1 MPTTQIEVFN
11 VLQKAFSKE
20 EAEKIVTFISE
31 QNVEGMQDF
40 KSSFLTKDDKIELLQ
55 KIDLTKVDLLTRMD
69 SHFKWLA
76 GIVIAMFG
84 LAIAIL
90 KIA

>member
-11 VLQKAFSKE
+11 RLQKDDLK
-20 EAEKIVTFISE
+20 KI
-31 QNVEGMQDF
+31 
-40 KSSFLTKDDKIELLQ
+40 FLTKDDKI
-55 KIDLTKVDLLTRMD
+55 DLHTRMD

>member
-1 MPTTQIEVFN
+1 MPTTQIGVFN
-11 VLQKAFSKE
+11 LLQKACSKE
-20 EAEKIVTFISE
+20 EAEKIVTFISN
-31 QNVEGMQDF
+31 QNVEGIDDL
-40 KSSFLTKDDKIELLQ
+40 KKIFLTKDDKI
-55 KIDLTKVDLLTRMD
+55 DLLTRMD

-76 GIVIAMFG
+76 GIVIAMFS

>member
-1 MPTTQIEVFN
+1 MKATQIEVFN
-11 VLQKAFSKE
+11 LLQKAFSKE

-31 QNVEGMQDF
+31 QNVEGIDDL
-40 KSSFLTKDDKIELLQ
+40 KKIFLTKDNKI
-55 KIDLTKVDLLTRMD
+55 DLLTRMD

-90 KIA
+90 KIS

>member
-1 MPTTQIEVFN
+1 MKATQIEVFN
-11 VLQKAFSKE
+11 LLQKAFSKE

-31 QNVEGMQDF
+31 QNVEGIDDL
-40 KSSFLTKDDKIELLQ
+40 KKIFLTKDNKI
-55 KIDLTKVDLLTRMD
+55 DLLTRMD

-76 GIVIAMFG
+76 GIVIAMFS

-90 KIA
+90 KIS

>member
-1 MPTTQIEVFN
+1 MKATQIEVFN
-11 VLQKAFSKE
+11 LSQKAFSKE

-31 QNVEGMQDF
+31 QNVEGMQDL

-69 SHFKWLA
+69 SHFK
-76 GIVIAMFG
+76 
-84 LAIAIL
+84 
-90 KIA
+90 

>member
-76 GIVIAMFG
+76 GIVIAMFS

>member
-1 MPTTQIEVFN
+1 MKATQIEVFN
-11 VLQKAFSKE
+11 LLQKAFSKE

-31 QNVEGMQDF
+31 QNVEGIDDL
-40 KSSFLTKDDKIELLQ
+40 KKIFLTKDDKI
-55 KIDLTKVDLLTRMD
+55 DLLTRMD

-76 GIVIAMFG
+76 GIVIAMFS

-90 KIA
+90 KIS